1 MSFATAAR
9 EEPTTGLSGPVPAQ
23 SGGTAARPPARIS
36 ERHLTYEGFGYTC
49 RIRHHDRP
57 TGAPVL
63 ILGGSSQDR
72 YSWIRH
78 EQRIT
83 TAADVITVDLPG
95 YGSADFLPAFYGVD
109 FLAAVVR
116 HLLDELRVPKI
127 NLVAACFGGAVGLR
141 FAQHNPGRLARMLFV
156 GMTTRIPAD
165 YAAAMERWDGMI
177 ERGETESIAR
187 ELTDRFM
194 SPPGT
199 GLVRKHAAV
208 ARLVYGGLAGQ
219 NPEQLRKSAEH
230 NRRLMRHE
238 WYRAEP
244 APAVPSLVATGQYDT
259 LCTPEMGREVA
270 ARLPAATFLTI
281 HETDHLAPVERIADF
296 ADLVTR
302 FCADRPLDGLSY
314 CSAPESTVAGRRQA
328 TSTDLAKAT

>member
-1 MSFATAAR
+1 
-9 EEPTTGLSGPVPAQ
+9 
-23 SGGTAARPPARIS
+23 
-36 ERHLTYEGFGYTC
+36 
-49 RIRHHDRP
+49 
-57 TGAPVL
+57 VL

-72 YSWIRH
+72 HSWVRH
-78 EQRIT
+78 EQRID
-83 TAADVITVDLPG
+83 TAADVVTVDLPG
-95 YGSADFLPAFYGVD
+95 YGSADFLPAFYGID

-116 HLLDELRVPKI
+116 HLLDELRVPAV

-141 FAQHNPGRLARMLFV
+141 FAQHNPDRIARMLFV
-156 GMTTRIPAD
+156 GMTTAIPAD
-165 YAAAMERWDGMI
+165 YAAAMRRWDGMI
-177 ERGETESIAR
+177 ERGETDSIAR

-208 ARLVYGGLAGQ
+208 ARLVYGGIASQ
-219 NPEQLRKSAEH
+219 DREQLRKSAEH

-238 WYRAEP
+238 WYRPEP
-244 APAVPSLVATGQYDT
+244 APAVPSLVATGEFDT
-259 LCTPEMGREVA
+259 LCTPAMGREVA

-281 HETDHLAPVERIADF
+281 DETDHLAPVERIADF

-302 FCADRPLDGLSY
+302 FCADGSLDDLPY
-314 CSAPESTVAGRRQA
+314 CSAPERTRGATAARPAQA